1 MTQPGTPLAT
11 PRPRPPYAAIFIGLG
26 LLLLGIVAGLLLAK
40 PQEDGSSSGFP
51 FNSGERSVVPVAVN
65 YPAPTLTLSG
75 LDGNKASLSD
85 FQGQVLLVNNW
96 ATWCPPCKAE
106 MPTLQAYYADHQDQG
121 FVLIGINAADPQEKV
136 TQFISDYRLTFPIW
150 LDPHNKAL
158 EAFQNQ
164 SLPSSYVI
172 DRQGV
177 VRLAWTGEVSKAILE
192 KYVTPL
198 LEE

>member
-1 MTQPGTPLAT
+1 M
-11 PRPRPPYAAIFIGLG
+11 FIGVG
-26 LLLLGIVAGLLLAK
+26 LLLLGVVAGLLLAR
-40 PQEDGSSSGFP
+40 PQEPGSSPGIS

-65 YPAPTLTLSG
+65 YPAPALTLTG
-75 LDGNKASLSD
+75 LDGQQASLAD
-85 FQGQVLLVNNW
+85 YQGQVILVNNW

-106 MPTLQAYYADHQDQG
+106 MPTLQAYYADHRDQG
-121 FVLIGINAADPQEKV
+121 FLLIGINAADPEEKV
-136 TQFISDYRLTFPIW
+136 TQFVSDYRLTFPIW
-150 LDPHNKAL
+150 LDPQNMAL

-172 DRQGV
+172 DRQGL

-198 LEE
+198 LEK